1 MSNPE
6 VSMTL
11 HQAVQEVIQNLVGLD
26 VEYAPGEPRYN
37 VVVRNL
43 NRALK
48 ANALENEWS
57 YYSDVRSIGFVVAG
71 QKSIRLSST
80 VRPRII
86 RDDAARL
93 LRDGVP
99 VEWAYFLPRDALH
112 KYEGRQGLWCSS
124 TRGAIDFSRPFTT
137 GEAGLEVQIPV
148 MREPMLFTVPVLGA
162 NPDTDPGL
170 LQEVDFS
177 NADLIVGRAMYYY
190 AQSDPVMQPRVQ
202 TLEGDYKDLMYA
214 LIERDDSNTDSPY
227 LNDFFVPVRG
237 NLHEPATHGNH
248 PHADD
253 RRSW

>member
-6 VSMTL
+6 VATTL

-26 VEYAPGEPRYN
+26 VEYEPGEPRYN
-37 VVVRNL
+37 VVVRAL
-43 NRALK
+43 NRALR

-57 YYSDVRSIGFVVAG
+57 WYSDVRSLGNVSAG
-71 QKSIRLSST
+71 QKAVVMSST
-80 VRPRII
+80 LRPRII

-112 KYEGRQGLWCSS
+112 KYEGRAGLWCSS
-124 TRGAIDFSRPFTT
+124 VRNAIHFSRPFTA
-137 GEAGLEVQIPV
+137 GEAGLELQIPV
-148 MREPMLFTVPVLGA
+148 MREPLLFGSPELGMELDDPV
-162 NPDTDPGL
+162 L

-177 NADLIVGRAMYYY
+177 NPDLIIGRAMYYY
-190 AQSDPVMQPRVQ
+190 AQTDPVMQPRVQ
-202 TLEGDYKDLMYA
+202 TLEGDYKDLMYQ

-227 LNDFFVPVRG
+227 LNDFFVPVRSG
-237 NLHEPATHGNH
+237 LHDAAVHGMH

-253 RRSW
+253 RRDW